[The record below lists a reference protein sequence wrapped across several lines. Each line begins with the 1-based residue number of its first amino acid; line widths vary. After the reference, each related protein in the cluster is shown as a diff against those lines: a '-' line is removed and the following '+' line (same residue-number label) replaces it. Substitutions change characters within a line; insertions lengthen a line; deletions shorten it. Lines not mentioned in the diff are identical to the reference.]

1 MNKQWNTRAMCWMCV
16 LVMLS
21 ACMAPVLLRA
31 QSAPWTETITLA
43 DRREA
48 GPLDVAKI
56 TFQGFTM
63 IDQTSPGQPI
73 TMVGGKADLVR
84 FPGLEAGYIKLKIS
98 KIEWLTD
105 KTGYDGSPDYKVI
118 VRNQWVEMNPRIYVD
133 GKKGNAANLRRRYI
147 TAQNFEYVKGDS
159 LPPPTIFKIDK
170 NGSYVFTV
178 GVKALTPKT
187 TEERPFD
194 FTFSF
199 GVAGLQASIIDEGAD
214 DRKRAYEDSLRR
226 AREDSIRRV
235 REAEE
240 AAKSKGTEDIDAAVK
255 IAIENEDAEALM
267 DLIHDHPDV
276 QSVRDARPYL
286 ALKMTKELVD
296 SVTYRVDFKYA
307 KWTRAV
313 PLREDLEVAFSH
325 YGSPLPETALN
336 SRWDEGRVFLRPPRD
351 STDYVVTA
359 NHRIT
364 SEKENKASITLNSI
378 KDNIRFS
385 YKDTL
390 EDARV
395 SIRVKGGNG
404 PYTLYLQRYAEGVFL
419 DIEGSM
425 VIAGDTVI
433 DKDKMGQLF
442 KLGEEGDFRMY
453 IVDAQQLKKTGSGL
467 VHLVPPPPIPPIVWY
482 ISLGVLGAFLIGFLL
497 YRREKRR
504 KDEELERLLDT
515 RGGSEPKVKRKPKPE
530 LAGFWK
536 ETAISDLSLHKNFI
550 REISTYLKE
559 RPHSKTDKP
568 RIEGVILGTV
578 LKFDFENEQYEVRL
592 DRFRAIEARSL
603 DHYEESSTAEQWPE
617 IREVSNDHRDLVK
630 IGWLQVVEGRPM
642 ELGDL
647 EQQFQDEQ
655 FSELFQLLLKID
667 IVEGRR
673 LCGFFTRTTSGKIN
687 NKNDRQDGVTDWM
700 NWDELEDA
708 GYYEF
713 APKSI
718 RDGEGDGKI
727 KVRLKNQETA

>member
-1 MNKQWNTRAMCWMCV
+1 
-16 LVMLS
+16 
-21 ACMAPVLLRA
+21 MAPMLLQA
-31 QSAPWTETITLA
+31 QSGAWTETITLP

-48 GPLDVAKI
+48 GAMDVAKI
-56 TFQGFTM
+56 TFQGFSLTEP
-63 IDQTSPGQPI
+63 TSPGQPI
-73 TMVGGKADLVR
+73 ASVNGKPEQIR
-84 FPGLEAGYIKLKIS
+84 FPGLEAGYIKFRIS
-98 KIEWLTD
+98 QIEWLTD
-105 KTGYDGSPDYKVI
+105 AKVGYDGSPDYKVI
-118 VRNQWVEMNPRIYVD
+118 VRNQWVEMSPKIYLD
-133 GKKGNAANLRRRYI
+133 GKKGNAANLRKRYI

-159 LPPPTIFKIDK
+159 LPPPAIFKIDK
-170 NGSYVFTV
+170 NGSYTFTI

-194 FTFSF
+194 FNFSF
-199 GVAGLQASIIDEGAD
+199 GVAGLQASIEEAPDPDKEQ
-214 DRKRAYEDSLRR
+214 RYQDSLRR
-226 AREDSIRRV
+226 AREDSLRRV

-240 AAKSKGTEDIDAAVK
+240 ALKNQNTDDIDAAVK
-255 IAIENEDAEALM
+255 QAIENEDAESLM
-267 DLIHDHPDV
+267 DLIKDHPDV
-276 QSVRDARPYL
+276 QSVKDARQYL
-286 ALKMTKELVD
+286 TLKMTKELVD
-296 SVTYRVDFKYA
+296 SVTYRVDFKFA

-313 PLREDLEVAFSH
+313 PSKEDMEIAFSR
-325 YGSPLPETALN
+325 YGVGLPESAL
-336 SRWDEGRVFLRPPRD
+336 SPRWDEGKVFLRPPRD
-351 STDYVVTA
+351 SVDYIVTA
-359 NHRIT
+359 EHRSTRGI
-364 SEKENKASITLNSI
+364 KASITLNSV

-385 YKDTL
+385 YRDTM
-390 EDARV
+390 EGARV
-395 SIRVKGGNG
+395 AIKVKGGNG
-404 PYTLYLQRYAEGVFL
+404 PYTLFLQRYAEGVFF

-425 VIAGDTVI
+425 VIAGDTIV
-433 DKDKMGQLF
+433 DKDKLGRIY
-442 KLGEEGDFRMY
+442 KLGEEGDFRMF
-453 IVDAQQLKKTGSGL
+453 IVDSQQLKKTGSGL
-467 VHLVPPPPIPPIVWY
+467 VHLVPPPPIPPVVWY
-482 ISLGVLGAFLIGFLL
+482 AGLAALGVFLIVFLL

-559 RPHSKTDKP
+559 RPHSKSEKP

-592 DRFRAIEARSL
+592 DRFRAIDARSL

-617 IREVSNDHRDLVK
+617 IREVANDHRDLVK

-667 IVEGRR
+667 IVEGKR

-687 NKNDRQDGVTDWM
+687 NKNDRQEGVTDWM

-713 APKSI
+713 APKPV
-718 RDGEGDGKI
+718 REGEGDGKI